1 LPDQNSPKK
10 EVRIKKM
17 IINKNKLLRSV
28 ASLSIGAFLSAPVLP
43 SFAAEQSTQAA
54 PTAQTQRAGM
64 HDAMKQA
71 INSLNLS
78 DDQKSQLSSIFADA
92 KSKREA
98 LRADNSLSQDQK
110 HDKMKAIHADTRA
123 KINQVLTADQR
134 TQLKE
139 KLQAARSSNQQQS
152 TTPQQ

>member
-1 LPDQNSPKK
+1 MN
-10 EVRIKKM
+10 
-17 IINKNKLLRSV
+17 INKNKLLRGV
-28 ASLSIGAFLSAPVLP
+28 ACLSIGAFLSAPVLP
-43 SFAAEQSTQAA
+43 SFAAEQSTQSAA
-54 PTAQTQRAGM
+54 TAETQRAGM

-78 DDQKSQLSSIFADA
+78 DDQKSQLSTIFADA

-98 LRADNSLSQDQK
+98 VRADNSLSPDQK
-110 HDKMKAIHADTRA
+110 RDKMKTLHADTRA
-123 KINQVLTADQR
+123 KINQVLTVDQR

-152 TTPQQ
+152 STPQQ

>member
-1 LPDQNSPKK
+1 
-10 EVRIKKM
+10 M
-17 IINKNKLLRSV
+17 IINKNKLLRGF
-28 ASLSIGAFLSAPVLP
+28 ASLSIGAFLCAPVLP

-71 INSLNLS
+71 IDSLNLS
-78 DDQKSQLSSIFADA
+78 VDQKSQLSSIFADA

-98 LRADNSLSQDQK
+98 LRADNSLSPDQK

-139 KLQAARSSNQQQS
+139 KLQAARASNQQQQS